1 MEETTMKTVKDV
13 QQTKAEGGIISIAP
27 DATVLAAITLMSEKN
42 IGALPVMD
50 GETLVGILSERD
62 YARKVLLMGRSSNET
77 LVRDIMT
84 DKVITV
90 NLNSTTKECI
100 DLMTEKQL
108 RHLPVVENGHVTGVV
123 SIGDVVKLI
132 ISEQTTKIN
141 NLQSIL
147 DDVQSDKNLR
157 NLLHR
162 ELDKI

>member
-1 MEETTMKTVKDV
+1 MKTVKDV
-13 QQTKAEGGIISIAP
+13 QQTKEEVGIISIAP
-27 DATVLAAITLMSEKN
+27 HATVLAAITLMSEKN
-42 IGALPVMD
+42 VGALPVMD

-62 YARKVLLMGRSSNET
+62 YARKVLLMGRSSSET

-90 NLNSTTKECI
+90 TLNSTTKECI

-108 RHLPVVENGHVTGVV
+108 RHLPVVENGRVTGVV

-132 ISEQTTKIN
+132 ISEQTIKIN
-141 NLQSIL
+141 TLQSIL
-147 DDVQSDKNLR
+147 NDVQSDKNLR

>member
-1 MEETTMKTVKDV
+1 MKTVKDV
-13 QQTKAEGGIISIAP
+13 QQTKEAVSIFAIAP

-42 IGALPVMD
+42 VGALPVMD
-50 GETLVGILSERD
+50 GEKLVGILSERD
-62 YARKVLLMGRSSNET
+62 YARKVLLMGRSSSET

-90 NLNSTTKECI
+90 TLNSSAKECI
-100 DLMTEKQL
+100 DLMTEKQV
-108 RHLPVVENGHVTGVV
+108 RHLPVVENGRVTGVV

-132 ISEQTTKIN
+132 IAEQTIKIN
-141 NLQSIL
+141 SLQSIL

>member
-1 MEETTMKTVKDV
+1 MKLVKDV
-13 QQTKAEGGIISIAP
+13 QQTKEEVSVFSIAP
-27 DATVLAAITLMSEKN
+27 DATVLEAITFMAEKN
-42 IGALPVMD
+42 VGALPVMD

-90 NLNSTTKECI
+90 TLNSSAKECI
-100 DLMTEKQL
+100 DLMTEKQV
-108 RHLPVVENGHVTGVV
+108 RHLPVVENGRVTGVV

-132 ISEQTTKIN
+132 IAEQTIKIN
-141 NLQSIL
+141 SLQSIL

-162 ELDKI
+162 ELNKI

>member
-1 MEETTMKTVKDV
+1 MKTVKDV

-50 GETLVGILSERD
+50 GNSLVGILSERD

-90 NLNSTTKECI
+90 TLNSTTKECI

-108 RHLPVVENGHVTGVV
+108 RHLPVVENGQVTGVV

-147 DDVQSDKNLR
+147 NDVQSDKNLR

>member
-1 MEETTMKTVKDV
+1 MKTVKDV
-13 QQTKAEGGIISIAP
+13 QQTKEEAGIISIAP
-27 DATVLAAITLMSEKN
+27 HATVLAAITLMAEKN
-42 IGALPVMD
+42 VGALPVMD

-62 YARKVLLMGRSSNET
+62 YARKVLLMGRSSSET

-90 NLNSTTKECI
+90 TLNSTTKECI

-108 RHLPVVENGHVTGVV
+108 RHLPIVENGRVTGVV

-132 ISEQTTKIN
+132 ISEQTIKIN
-141 NLQSIL
+141 TLQSIL
-147 DDVQSDKNLR
+147 NDVQSDKNLR

>member
-1 MEETTMKTVKDV
+1 MKTVRDI
-13 QQTKAEGGIISIAP
+13 QQTKNEVGIISIAP

-42 IGALPVMD
+42 VGALPVMD
-50 GETLVGILSERD
+50 GEKLVGILSERD
-62 YARKVLLMGRSSNET
+62 YARKVLLMGRSSSET

-90 NLNSTTKECI
+90 TLNSTAKECV

-108 RHLPVVENGHVTGVV
+108 RHLPVVEGGRVTGVI
-123 SIGDVVKLI
+123 SIGDVVKMI
-132 ISEQTTKIN
+132 IVEQTIKIN
-141 NLQSIL
+141 TLQSIL

>member
-1 MEETTMKTVKDV
+1 MKTVKDV
-13 QQTKAEGGIISIAP
+13 QQTKAVGGIISIAP

-50 GETLVGILSERD
+50 GNSLVGILSERD

-90 NLNSTTKECI
+90 TLNSTTKECI

-147 DDVQSDKNLR
+147 NDVQSDKNLR

>member
-1 MEETTMKTVKDV
+1 MEETTMKTVRDI
-13 QQTKAEGGIISIAP
+13 QQTKNEVSVISIAP
-27 DATVLAAITLMSEKN
+27 DATVLAAITLMSETN
-42 IGALPVMD
+42 VGALPVMD
-50 GETLVGILSERD
+50 GEKLVGILSERD
-62 YARKVLLMGRSSNET
+62 YARKVLLMGRSSSDT

-90 NLNSTTKECI
+90 TLNSSAKECV

-108 RHLPVVENGHVTGVV
+108 RHLPVVEGGRVTGVI
-123 SIGDVVKLI
+123 SIGDVVKMI
-132 ISEQTTKIN
+132 IAEQTLKIN
-141 NLQSIL
+141 TLQSIL

>member
-1 MEETTMKTVKDV
+1 MEEAVMKTVKDI
-13 QQTKAEGGIISIAP
+13 QQTKEASVISVAP

-42 IGALPVMD
+42 VGALPVMD

-62 YARKVLLMGRSSNET
+62 YARKVILKGRSSSET

-90 NLNSTTKECI
+90 TMGNSAKECI

-108 RHLPVVENGHVTGVV
+108 RHLPVVENGRVTGVI
-123 SIGDVVKLI
+123 SIGDVVKSI
-132 ISEQTTKIN
+132 ISEQAHKIH
-141 NLQSIL
+141 SIQTIL
-147 DDVQSDKNLR
+147 ADVQSDKNLR

>member
-1 MEETTMKTVKDV
+1 MKTVRDI
-13 QQTKAEGGIISIAP
+13 QQTKNEVGIIFIAP

-42 IGALPVMD
+42 VGALPVMD
-50 GETLVGILSERD
+50 GEKLVGILSERD
-62 YARKVLLMGRSSNET
+62 YARKVLLMGRSSSDT

-90 NLNSTTKECI
+90 TLSSSAKECV

-108 RHLPVVENGHVTGVV
+108 RHLPVVEGGRVTGVI
-123 SIGDVVKLI
+123 SIGDVVKMI
-132 ISEQTTKIN
+132 IAEQTLKIN
-141 NLQSIL
+141 TLQSIL

>member
-1 MEETTMKTVKDV
+1 MKTVRDI
-13 QQTKAEGGIISIAP
+13 QQTKNEVSIISIAP

-42 IGALPVMD
+42 VGALPVMD
-50 GETLVGILSERD
+50 GEKLVGILSERD
-62 YARKVLLMGRSSNET
+62 YARKVLLMGRSSSET

-90 NLNSTTKECI
+90 TLSSTAKECV

-108 RHLPVVENGHVTGVV
+108 RHLPVVEGGRVTGVI
-123 SIGDVVKLI
+123 SIGDVVKMI
-132 ISEQTTKIN
+132 IAEQTLKIN
-141 NLQSIL
+141 TLQSIL

>member
-1 MEETTMKTVKDV
+1 MKTVKDIQV
-13 QQTKAEGGIISIAP
+13 TKEAGIIAISP

-50 GETLVGILSERD
+50 GDTLVGILSERD
-62 YARKVLLMGRSSNET
+62 YARKVILMGRVSNET
-77 LVRDIMT
+77 LVKEIMT

-90 NLNSTTKECI
+90 TMESTTKECI

-108 RHLPVVENGHVTGVV
+108 RHLPVVENGRVTGVV

-132 ISEQTTKIN
+132 IAEQDKMIIS
-141 NLQSIL
+141 LQSIV
-147 DDVQSDKNLR
+147 DEMQSDKNLR

-162 ELDKI
+162 KLDKI